1 MPPQAHAPLIQLSGI
16 RKVYPEGESERIIFE
31 NLEASISAG
40 ELTVLVG
47 RSGTGKSTLLNLISG
62 IDLPDAGTVS
72 IDGLSLTDL
81 GERDRTLYRR
91 RNIGFVFQFF
101 NLVSTLT
108 VEENLLLPLELNG
121 TRGIRAQRI
130 VRDYLAQVGLDE
142 RRHSFPDRLSGGE
155 QQRIAI
161 VRALVHDPLLILA
174 DEPTGNLDVHTGRE
188 ILDLLARLTR
198 EAGKTL
204 LMVTHSVEAET
215 YADRILVLQDGR
227 LQQRREPG

>member
-1 MPPQAHAPLIQLSGI
+1 MPPEAHVPLIRLSGI
-16 RKVYPEGESERIIFE
+16 RKVYPEGESRRIIFE
-31 NLEASISAG
+31 DLDASISAG

-72 IDGLSLTDL
+72 IDGISLTDL
-81 GERDRTLYRR
+81 SERDRTLYRR

-101 NLVSTLT
+101 NLVATLT

-121 TRGIRAQRI
+121 TRGVRAQRI

-155 QQRIAI
+155 QQRVAI

-174 DEPTGNLDVHTGRE
+174 DEPTGNLDVHTGGE
-188 ILDLLARLTR
+188 ILGLLARLTR
-198 EAGKTL
+198 DAGKTL

-215 YADRILVLQDGR
+215 YADRILVLRDGR
-227 LQQRREPG
+227 LQQRGQQG